1 MRTPSLI
8 IGRTHIFPV
17 FPETGNGEIKKK
29 KKKLFTV
36 VNWGS
41 ILVKENE

>member
-17 FPETGNGEIKKK
+17 FPETGNGKIKKNNC
-29 KKKLFTV
+29 LLWLTGIVF
-36 VNWGS
+36 
-41 ILVKENE
+41 